1 MHDITSLRSAEI
13 ESNAAFVSRGQQP
26 VVVDGKCTF
35 QLAVSVAGKCFDL
48 DDIGTVVGKNG
59 RGAGP
64 GEIRSSID
72 DADAFQ

>member
-1 MHDITSLRSAEI
+1 MAEI

-35 QLAVSVAGKCFDL
+35 QFAVSVAGKCFDL

-59 RGAGP
+59 RSARP
-64 GEIRSSID
+64 GEIRSSIY

>member
-13 ESNAAFVSRGQQP
+13 ESNAAFVSGGQQP
-26 VVVDGKCTF
+26 VIVDGKCTF
-35 QLAVSVAGKCFDL
+35 QLTVSVAAKCFYL
-48 DDIGTVVGKNG
+48 DDIGTVVGENS